1 MLYLKNI
8 VVYCSN
14 KYKIYVTMYIYLC
27 ASVFYS
33 PSDLHFHLLAPC
45 LFVLSKESD
54 PTPPPRIVQS
64 KCDASRGPLL
74 LFWRF
79 KYKEV
84 TVGDLAMLSS
94 SFGGHRVN
102 IWTGNQYIMALFIV
116 HYNSYIEYP
125 SYWVDFLKYSYF

>member
-54 PTPPPRIVQS
+54 PTPLLELCNQS
-64 KCDASRGPLL
+64 
-74 LFWRF
+74 
-79 KYKEV
+79 V
-84 TVGDLAMLSS
+84 MLQGVPFC
-94 SFGGHRVN
+94 SFDGLSTKRS
-102 IWTGNQYIMALFIV
+102 Q
-116 HYNSYIEYP
+116 
-125 SYWVDFLKYSYF
+125 